1 MAMTRG
7 PWAWAPGMERVHE
20 TSETFADDA
29 EAAAYW
35 VEGAVEAHSVEDM
48 TYTGAAGQAQR
59 LRLYRCGP
67 GDAPVLVYI
76 HGGGWVGGTI
86 ELNDRACRRLAGAG
100 WHVASVSYRLAPENP
115 FPAGLEDVVASVA
128 WLRDTGLPGLD
139 STRLAIGGASAGAN
153 LALAAAHVLP
163 RDTFRALVLFYG
175 VFGNATDTESHRA
188 YADAPVLTSARVD
201 EIYDLYDPGARF
213 RDDPRLAPLLGDLKG
228 LPPVLNVMAEHDVLR
243 SEGEALTLRL
253 RDAGVE
259 VEAWTEPGVSHGF
272 INRGRLAPSADA
284 ALARSRD
291 WLARQ
296 A

>member
-7 PWAWAPGMERVHE
+7 PWGWAEGMERVHE
-20 TSETFADDA
+20 ISETFADDA

-35 VEGAVEAHSVEDM
+35 VEGADGVHSVEDM
-48 TYTGAAGQAQR
+48 TYTGAAGQRQR
-59 LRLYRCGP
+59 LRLYRAGAD
-67 GDAPVLVYI
+67 DAPVLVYI

-86 ELNDRACRRLAGAG
+86 DLNDRACRRLAGAG
-100 WHVASVSYRLAPENP
+100 WHVASVSYRLAPANP
-115 FPAGLEDVVASVA
+115 FPAGLDDVIASVG
-128 WLRDTGLPGLD
+128 WLQSAGLTGLD
-139 STRLAIGGASAGAN
+139 TTRLAIGGASAGAN
-153 LALAAAHVLP
+153 LALAAALSLP
-163 RDTFRALVLFYG
+163 RETFRALVLFYG

-188 YADAPVLTSARVD
+188 YADAPVLTGARVD

-213 RDDPRLAPLLGDLKG
+213 RDDPRFAPLLGDLKG
-228 LPPVLNVMAEHDVLR
+228 LPPVLNLMAEHDVLR

-253 RDAGVE
+253 HDAGVE

>member
-7 PWAWAPGMERVHE
+7 PWDWAPGMERVHE
-20 TSETFADDA
+20 VSEAFADDA

-35 VEGAVEAHSVEDM
+35 VEGADEVHSVEDM
-48 TYTGAAGQAQR
+48 TYTGAAGQPQR
-59 LRLYRCGP
+59 LRLYRCRSGE
-67 GDAPVLVYI
+67 APVLVYI
-76 HGGGWVGGTI
+76 HGGGWVGGSI

-100 WHVASVSYRLAPENP
+100 WHVASVSYRLAPAHP
-115 FPAGLEDVVASVA
+115 FPAGLDDVIASVG
-128 WLRDTGLPGLD
+128 WLQASDLPDLDT
-139 STRLAIGGASAGAN
+139 TRLAIGGASAGAN
-153 LALAAAHVLP
+153 LALAAALGLP

-175 VFGNATDTESHRA
+175 VFGNRTDTESHQA

-201 EIYDLYDPGARF
+201 EIYGLYDPGARF
-213 RDDPRLAPLLGDLKG
+213 RDDPRLAPLFGNLRG
-228 LPPVLNVMAEHDVLR
+228 LPPVLNLMAEHDVLR

-253 RDAGVE
+253 REAGVE

-272 INRGRLAPSADA
+272 INRGRLVPSADA
-284 ALARSRD
+284 ALARTGD